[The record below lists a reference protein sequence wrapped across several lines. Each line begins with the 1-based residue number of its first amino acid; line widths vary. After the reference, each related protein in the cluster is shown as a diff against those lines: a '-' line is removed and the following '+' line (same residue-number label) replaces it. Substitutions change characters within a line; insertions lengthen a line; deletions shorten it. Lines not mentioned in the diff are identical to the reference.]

1 MDLDM
6 RLVRYFVAVADEL
19 HFGRAAAKLYIS
31 QPALS
36 KQIRKLESDIGTQLL
51 VRDSRHVALTPRGE
65 LFLEDARQLLVL
77 AERMR
82 HVPETNA
89 VRIAHIFE
97 LETSRQVA
105 DAFSSEFDGVQL
117 VESSMDSARQL
128 DALLSEQLDV
138 AVLRVTPQMLADRPV
153 GWQRR
158 LIRLEPL
165 RLVGRPGER
174 PGSRSPCTSDRSRC
188 SPTPAGQPCS
198 TCTGSTSRPSS
209 GRPGWPCV
217 GSATPGRS
225 GTASPPYDVRAT
237 PRSPS
242 STSPMPSGTPR
253 PASPCTDLRAAAG
266 LPVVGRVARRHDVGV
281 DQGLRHDCP
290 GDLGAARL
298 APASAVG
305 RAPDLATVR
314 RPCRAGAA
322 AGLTGTAVGA
332 SDLHPAC
339 SCVEGT
345 FRAVVEGDGCCGRVL
360 TNQVDHELEQLRIVS
375 QAPADDDALPGSGR

>member
-51 VRDSRHVALTPRGE
+51 VRDSRHVALTRRGE

-82 HVPETNA
+82 HVPDTNA
-89 VRIAHIFE
+89 LRIAHIFE
-97 LETSRQVA
+97 LETSRHIA

-138 AVLRVTPQMLADRPV
+138 AVMRVTPQMLADRPI

-165 RLVGRPGER
+165 LLVGRPGEPARESVSLHER
-174 PGSRSPCTSDRSRC
+174 PVEVFADAS
-188 SPTPAGQPCS
+188 
-198 TCTGSTSRPSS
+198 
-209 GRPGWPCV
+209 
-217 GSATPGRS
+217 GSAMFNVHGEYLAAFERQTRVALRWLGNPGTFGHCLAAVNR
-225 GTASPPYDVRAT
+225 ARELRLHPRVRDPT
-237 PRSPS
+237 
-242 STSPMPSGTPR
+242 PSGTPR
-253 PASPCTDLRAAAG
+253 PASPCTDPRSCSRSTRGGSRGARTRRRSRSRPSSRLPWRPRSSAAG
-266 LPVVGRVARRHDVGV
+266 SGPAPSDGRRSGYRPTT
-281 DQGLRHDCP
+281 LRCW
-290 GDLGAARL
+290 
-298 APASAVG
+298 SS
-305 RAPDLATVR
+305 
-314 RPCRAGAA
+314 CRADPI
-322 AGLTGTAVGA
+322 
-332 SDLHPAC
+332 SP
-339 SCVEGT
+339 
-345 FRAVVEGDGCCGRVL
+345 GR
-360 TNQVDHELEQLRIVS
+360 
-375 QAPADDDALPGSGR
+375 SGRGS